1 MLGLELGADDY
12 VTKPFSITELLARV
26 RAVLR
31 RTGQQKPT
39 ADAIRIGDIEIDFK
53 LHQARRGKT
62 RIEFTAREFD
72 LLRYFVQHTGQ
83 VVTREQIL
91 NEVWGYEE
99 FPTTR
104 TIDNFV
110 AKLRQKIERAPHAPS
125 TSSRFT
131 APATSSSAPEA
142 SPSRT
147 VEKTSPTTKP
157 PTPLCASLF
166 LLFFLCCF
174 VGGEVERRRA
184 ATENRTP
191 RGPKPITMGFPLSQ
205 FSRYA
210 GHRVLAT
217 TTSMFRM
224 WNVVRDEV
232 IPARSTSATC
242 CRRLIQALIFI
253 TPSKSIP
260 PP

>member
-1 MLGLELGADDY
+1 MKRILVIEDEPQMLLGLRDNLELEGYEVQTAADGEEGLARAASFSPDLVILDVMLPRKGGFDVCRELRARSNTTPIVMLTARSAETDKVLGLELGADDY

-31 RTGQQKPT
+31 RATTQKAAPT
-39 ADAIRIGDIEIDFK
+39 ADLVRIGDIEIDFK

-110 AKLRQKIERAPHAPS
+110 AKLRQKIERAPHAPEHILTIHGS
-125 TSSRFT
+125 GY
-131 APATSSSAPEA
+131 
-142 SPSRT
+142 
-147 VEKTSPTTKP
+147 K
-157 PTPLCASLF
+157 
-166 LLFFLCCF
+166 F
-174 VGGEVERRRA
+174 VG
-184 ATENRTP
+184 
-191 RGPKPITMGFPLSQ
+191 
-205 FSRYA
+205 
-210 GHRVLAT
+210 
-217 TTSMFRM
+217 
-224 WNVVRDEV
+224 
-232 IPARSTSATC
+232 
-242 CRRLIQALIFI
+242 
-253 TPSKSIP
+253 
-260 PP
+260 